1 MFSDGRAC
9 TEVSNLPFSKGNYFD
24 IAEPTRMKIPNNRG
38 GRYFIHAELQWE
50 PKMGTEVFSDVQS
63 TGGFFGAYIVRNGV
77 TPTSTREAQ
86 STAAVIAGSTLVTH
100 NVILETHLA
109 GGHFVELF
117 AFQRVTGIDP
127 NVEPFPIK
135 VNATLTVRRLGT

>member
-1 MFSDGRAC
+1 VWQA
-9 TEVSNLPFSKGNYFD
+9 GNYFD
-24 IAEPTRMKIPNNRG
+24 IAEPTRIKIPNNRG

-50 PKMGTEVFSDVQS
+50 PKIGTEHFSDVQS
-63 TGGFFGAYIVRNGV
+63 TGGFVGAYIVRNGV

-100 NVILETHLA
+100 NVILETQL
-109 GGHFVELF
+109 GGGDFVELF

-127 NVEPFPIK
+127 IVEPFPIK
-135 VNATLTVRRLGT
+135 VNATLTVRRLGSSA